1 MRKMLCVIGLLAVA
15 VMLAGGRG
23 GMLAQEGPYKF
34 VKEIPVG
41 GEGGWDYA
49 SVDSAAK
56 RLYVTHATK
65 VVVIDTEKDAVVGEI
80 GPTPGIHGF
89 AIAPELGK
97 GFASAGGENKAAI
110 VDLKTL
116 QITSKVDTGANPDA
130 IFYEP
135 TRQEVYT
142 FNGRDNSSTVF
153 DAKTGTVVATIKL
166 SGKPEFAQEDAK
178 AGRIYNNIEDKSE
191 IAVID
196 VKTHAVVATWPL
208 APGEEPSG
216 LAIDLA
222 HHRLFSGCGGNNMMV
237 MMDST
242 NGKVLGHVPIG
253 PGVDANN
260 YDPVTN
266 YAFAS
271 SGGDGTVTIA
281 QATSPTDFR
290 VVQTLKTQVG
300 SRTMTLDP
308 RTHKIYLAAAQ
319 YETPATPPQPGQR
332 VRRTMVPGSFKVLVY
347 GMTNPP
353 KGDRN

>member
-1 MRKMLCVIGLLAVA
+1 MRKILYVIGIVAVA
-15 VMLAGGRG
+15 MILAGGRTG
-23 GMLAQEGPYKF
+23 TRAQEGPYRFIKD
-34 VKEIPVG
+34 IPVG

-49 SVDSAAK
+49 SVDPAAK
-56 RLYVTHATK
+56 RLYVTHGTR

-80 GPTPGIHGF
+80 GPTPGVHGF
-89 AIAPELGK
+89 AIAAELGK

-116 QITSKVDTGANPDA
+116 EILSKVDTGANPDC

-135 TRQEVYT
+135 VRQEVYT

-166 SGKPEFAQEDAK
+166 SGRPEFAQSDPK
-178 AGRIYNNIEDKSE
+178 AGRIYNNIEDKNE
-191 IAVID
+191 VAVID
-196 VKTHAVVATWPL
+196 TKTHTVVASWPI
-208 APGEEPSG
+208 APGEGASG
-216 LAIDLA
+216 MAIDLA
-222 HHRLFSGCGGNNMMV
+222 HHRLFIGCSNSMMV

-242 NGKVLGHVPIG
+242 NGKVLGNVPIG

-271 SGGDGTVTIA
+271 SGGDGTVTVA
-281 QATSPTDFR
+281 QATSATDFK
-290 VVQTLKTQVG
+290 VIQTLKTQVG

-308 RTHKIYLAAAQ
+308 KTHKLYLAAAQ

-347 GMTNPP
+347 GMTKPP
-353 KGDRN
+353 KG